1 MLHVKKKDQSHN
13 NHLINICEKMKKK
26 EKCKLTIIRMVKT
39 QNTESIKC
47 CLGCGTAGTLA
58 H

>member
-1 MLHVKKKDQSHN
+1 
-13 NHLINICEKMKKK
+13 MKKK

-47 CLGCGTAGTLA
+47 WLGCGTAGTLA